1 MSCTRRFK
9 RALAGQ
15 PLWLAEFVRHL
26 LIGVIV
32 NRPGCSASHVMR
44 AHSHPHSRSAPARR
58 MAYALALAGL
68 VMLGACH
75 QQQAAAPVPRP
86 VVVATAH
93 ADGSPLSAS
102 LPGEVQA
109 RYSTPLS
116 FRIAGKIIE
125 RIRRRPR
132 EAPRL

>member
-1 MSCTRRFK
+1 
-9 RALAGQ
+9 
-15 PLWLAEFVRHL
+15 
-26 LIGVIV
+26 
-32 NRPGCSASHVMR
+32 
-44 AHSHPHSRSAPARR
+44 

-125 RIRRRPR
+125 RHV
-132 EAPRL
+132 RLGDTVKIGEVVARLDPADAQKSAASAQAQLDATQHSLV